1 MSKKNPTGRPLSG
14 PRSRGAVTYRPRIG
28 KRRPRLRVPEEVA
41 EKLED
46 DAERTTDVRRRLAQD
61 AAADRKEKRAK
72 KPASSKRK
80 PGSKAAKPRKPK
92 PRTPKAPKAPKVPP
106 AVMAA
111 IVADMEERL
120 GGRLTP
126 VRKARPKKATAATVK
141 KALGVSASEAK
152 AIVACAA
159 DTPKQK
165 RKPRAKKETTQGDLF
180 AKINPTRAPVNL
192 ADLQVASFLGNVVSL
207 RWDTADGYREEFK
220 ATKPIQLLWA
230 PEADCAFFF
239 ARETRTRPGQDI
251 DDRKARSV
259 VERGTGRKA
268 GKTSTIVVP
277 ELKKAPWK
285 KVGKGHSI
293 VYRSNRAGPME
304 KHEHDLGPTVSVYVM
319 GSLWVIRG
327 GKLRV
332 TSRGLEG

>member
-14 PRSRGAVTYRPRIG
+14 PRSRGAVTYRPRVG
-28 KRRPRLRVPEEVA
+28 GRRPRLRVPEDVA

-46 DAERTTDVRRRLAQD
+46 DAERTTDVRRRLAKD
-61 AAADRKEKRAK
+61 AADERKERRAATPK
-72 KPASSKRK
+72 APSSKRK
-80 PGSKAAKPRKPK
+80 RARKAQAAAKPRAAAKP
-92 PRTPKAPKAPKVPP
+92 P
-106 AVMAA
+106 
-111 IVADMEERL
+111 
-120 GGRLTP
+120 
-126 VRKARPKKATAATVK
+126 TAAKVK
-141 KALGVSASEAK
+141 EALGVSASEAK

-159 DTPKQK
+159 DRPAKK

-180 AKINPTRAPVNL
+180 AKVNPTKAPVNL

-207 RWDTADGYREEFK
+207 RWDTANGYREEFK

-239 ARETRTRPGQDI
+239 ARQTKTRAGADI
-251 DDRKARSV
+251 DDRKARKV
-259 VERGTGRKA
+259 VERWTGRAA

-277 ELKKAPWK
+277 DLKRGPWK

-293 VYRSNRAGPME
+293 VYRSDRAGPME
-304 KHEHDLGPTVSVYVM
+304 RHEHDLGPTVSVYVM